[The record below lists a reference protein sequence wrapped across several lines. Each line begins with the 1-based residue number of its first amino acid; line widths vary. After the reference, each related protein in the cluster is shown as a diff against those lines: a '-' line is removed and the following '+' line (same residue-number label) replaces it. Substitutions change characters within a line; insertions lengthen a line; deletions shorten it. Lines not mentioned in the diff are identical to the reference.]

1 MKTFE
6 LKPIDGRKSFCNKAI
21 VTENNGIATLMS
33 YTTNVAEINLQTKEF
48 KEHGKYSKTTDRHV
62 KAFKQFYN
70 L

>member
-6 LKPIDGRKSFCNKAI
+6 SKPIDGRKSFYNKAI
-21 VTENNGIATLMS
+21 VAENNGIATLMS
-33 YTTNVAEINLQTKEF
+33 YTTIVAEINLETKEF
-48 KEHGKYSKTTDRHV
+48 KEHGRFSRTTDRHV